1 METYRRI
8 VVATL
13 FATIT
18 FIYLDE
24 MDYMADA
31 DFDTISALTAERS
44 DIGMAVSSTP
54 TGHRSRFWQLCTNE
68 KLGLKI

>member
-1 METYRRI
+1 MI
-8 VVATL
+8 VISRAEDKELPVNNN
-13 FATIT
+13 
-18 FIYLDE
+18 
-24 MDYMADA
+24 MYMADA

>member
-1 METYRRI
+1 MQMI
-8 VVATL
+8 VISRAEDKEL
-13 FATIT
+13 PINNN
-18 FIYLDE
+18 
-24 MDYMADA
+24 MYMADA